1 MLRYELSDAWVGLR
15 KRPLFVL
22 SIVLTLAVTLG
33 ILLCMVNL
41 NQVLLL
47 KSLPYPDQ
55 DRLTVAV
62 GTVYE
67 NNEVKFADNMA
78 YPIAEQLEKRA
89 DVAALALLNYNEEI
103 VTNIDARPKLRVTN
117 ATPKYFPMLGATF
130 AKGGPFAAGNG
141 VG

>member
-1 MLRYELSDAWVGLR
+1 
-15 KRPLFVL
+15 
-22 SIVLTLAVTLG
+22 
-33 ILLCMVNL
+33 
-41 NQVLLL
+41 
-47 KSLPYPDQ
+47 
-55 DRLTVAV
+55 V

-89 DVAALALLNYNEEI
+89 DVAALALLNYNEGI

-117 ATPKYFPMLGATF
+117 ATPPYFPMLGAPV

-141 VG
+141 VGSKDPVAGLSYEAWQKDFGGRGNILEDKGVITDGAYRSVCVAARDYIEPDLF